1 MPRNEKTRTRAQK
14 KIVHASERQTDRVR
28 LERWLFDRHREQLE
42 PHRLIFFDES
52 GINLSMAR
60 RYGRGLR
67 GVRVEG
73 FVPKNWG
80 KSVTLIAGIG
90 QRGLL
95 APLMLNGSM
104 TGDAFEAYIEQAVV
118 PHLQYGDVLVWDNLS
133 AHKRARVRELVEDV
147 GASILFLPPY
157 SPDLNPIELAW
168 SKIKTLLRSRG
179 ARTPEALEQ
188 AVADAFFSV
197 TECDIASWLA
207 HCGYY

>member
-1 MPRNEKTRTRAQK
+1 VSRNEETGARSQK

-28 LERWLFDRHREQLE
+28 LDRWLFTRHREKLE
-42 PHRLIFFDES
+42 LHRLLFFDES
-52 GINLSMAR
+52 GVNLSMAR
-60 RYGRGLR
+60 PYGRAVR

-80 KSVTLIAGIG
+80 ESVTLIAGIG

-95 APLMLNGSM
+95 APLILDGSM

-118 PHLQYGDVLVWDNLS
+118 PHIQSGDVLVWDNLS
-133 AHKRARVRELVEDV
+133 AHKRARVRELVSEA

-168 SKIKTLLRSRG
+168 SKVKTFLRSRG

-188 AVADAFFSV
+188 AVADAFASI
-197 TECDIASWLA
+197 TTSDIAHWLS
-207 HCGYY
+207 HCGYG